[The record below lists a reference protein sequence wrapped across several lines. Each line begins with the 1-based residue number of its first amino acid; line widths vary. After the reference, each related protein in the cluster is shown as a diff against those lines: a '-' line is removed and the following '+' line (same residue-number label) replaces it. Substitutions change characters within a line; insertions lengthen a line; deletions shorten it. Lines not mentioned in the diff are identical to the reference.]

1 MPQSFTLFLTELR
14 EKMKVS
20 LIVFHNG
27 LVDEHVLNLARK
39 LIALENEKGKQS
51 EGVSLPPMSK
61 LNSSFVTL
69 KGVMEICGF

>member
-39 LIALENEKGKQS
+39 PIAFEDEKDERF
-51 EGVSLPPMSK
+51 EG
-61 LNSSFVTL
+61 
-69 KGVMEICGF
+69 GFPRCPSQIPLS